1 MRVLVFRNVTFTSFT
16 SLTKANER
24 RIARI
29 RQFRRGAWMA
39 GFSGCMRERVS
50 GRGAALAEG
59 RRAGYP
65 TPIVRA
71 VSCYETRRDETSKR
85 GRGSRARRRGFTRER
100 EGEQRLSSQPSDG
113 QTDGL
118 RVLSFL
124 LSRTFSSFSSASI
137 FASPSL
143 VAFLRARAL
152 PSQNH
157 LCMPGRSPR
166 Q

>member
-1 MRVLVFRNVTFTSFT
+1 
-16 SLTKANER
+16 
-24 RIARI
+24 
-29 RQFRRGAWMA
+29 MA

-85 GRGSRARRRGFTRER
+85 GRGSRARRRGSLRVSER
-100 EGEQRLSSQPSDG
+100 GNRAVEQSQPSDG

-124 LSRTFSSFSSASI
+124 LSRTLLLLLLRLDLCLSFSCCFSS
-137 FASPSL
+137 
-143 VAFLRARAL
+143 RAGPAESK
-152 PSQNH
+152 PP
-157 LCMPGRSPR
+157 M
-166 Q
+166 